1 MVGCHRASTVTY
13 VLNTHVIP
21 KQYRTVDPSEP
32 NLTRPQSNA
41 TREFSFCEFF
51 QDENPRVII
60 ISQLNQHDT
69 DNQLTMKTTI
79 LLFLAIAQSEA
90 FVLPLKVPSFRSA
103 VARLDSV
110 SNEEA
115 IAQLHDEYRQLQ
127 DLLLQDLD
135 QHKMGDAEAVSEIMF
150 EKAAEMTAFEKYQ
163 QEEKLDQ
170 AHEKLDHA
178 LGDLEQAQALYEEAR
193 GDSEWA
199 EDEAAMVESLDA
211 GYEDMERLR
220 DLSVH
225 HAAHHLEE
233 DARDRVMEAT
243 FQELKAELDIED
255 ATELLSILKQN
266 ELALKAT
273 IQEMRKEKGE
283 ALREK
288 FETHE
293 MPKHQDFV
301 KSVRK
306 ILQTKLIDHDPT
318 KGNVAF

>member
-1 MVGCHRASTVTY
+1 M
-13 VLNTHVIP
+13 
-21 KQYRTVDPSEP
+21 
-32 NLTRPQSNA
+32 
-41 TREFSFCEFF
+41 
-51 QDENPRVII
+51 
-60 ISQLNQHDT
+60 
-69 DNQLTMKTTI
+69 MKTTI
-79 LLFLAIAQSEA
+79 LLFLEITLSEA
-90 FVLPLKVPSFRSA
+90 FVPLQVPLVRCTSLNSI
-103 VARLDSV
+103 

-115 IAQLHDEYRQLQ
+115 IEKLHDEYRKLQ
-127 DLLLQDLD
+127 DLLLQDLE
-135 QHKMGDAEAVSEIMF
+135 QHKMKEAKEISEIMF

-163 QEEKLDQ
+163 QEEKLER
-170 AHEKLDHA
+170 ANENLDHA

-193 GDSEWA
+193 SDSQWA

-225 HAAHHLEE
+225 HAAHQLEE
-233 DARDRVMEAT
+233 DARDMVMEAT

-273 IQEMRKEKGE
+273 IQEMRKEKGA
-283 ALREK
+283 ALKEH

-306 ILQTKLIDHDPT
+306 ILQTKHIDHDPT
-318 KGNVAF
+318 KGNIAF

>member
-1 MVGCHRASTVTY
+1 MSSSSTKTA
-13 VLNTHVIP
+13 IP
-21 KQYRTVDPSEP
+21 VD
-32 NLTRPQSNA
+32 
-41 TREFSFCEFF
+41 
-51 QDENPRVII
+51 
-60 ISQLNQHDT
+60 
-69 DNQLTMKTTI
+69 DNQLIMKTTI
-79 LLFLAIAQSEA
+79 LLFLVIAQSEA
-90 FVLPLKVPSFRSA
+90 FVLPLKVPLFRCT
-103 VARLDSV
+103 RLDSV
-110 SNEEA
+110 SNEDA
-115 IAQLHDEYRQLQ
+115 IEKLRDEYRQLQ

-135 QHKMGDAEAVSEIMF
+135 QHKMGDAEALSEIMF
-150 EKAAEMTAFEKYQ
+150 EKAADMNAFEKYQ
-163 QEEKLDQ
+163 QEEKLEQ

-283 ALREK
+283 GLREK
-288 FETHE
+288 FKTHE

-306 ILQTKLIDHDPT
+306 ILQTKLIDHDPA